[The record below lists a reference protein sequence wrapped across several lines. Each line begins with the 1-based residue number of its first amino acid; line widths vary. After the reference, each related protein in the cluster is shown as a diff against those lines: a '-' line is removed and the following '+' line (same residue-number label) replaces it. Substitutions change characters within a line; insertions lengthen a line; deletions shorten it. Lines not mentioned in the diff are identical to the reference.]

1 MTVTA
6 QISDF
11 PDRLSP
17 MVVKELRQGLRTRLF
32 GGVMLVLHVLLVL
45 ITLIT
50 GAAANPGDVTGLMD
64 GLVYLVMMV
73 IFPLTGFSAL
83 AGEFKANTMDM
94 LYLSRLSIGRIVF
107 GKWASV
113 VLQSGLVAVSILPY
127 EVARY
132 LYGGSELV
140 QEVMGLFYLWLSSA
154 VVTAAVV
161 ALSTQKQFWLRGV
174 IIALPL
180 MMVFFSSLSWAFMG
194 VMGNAMMAGGLAQ
207 MSVWVHLTWV
217 AASAWFIFACLSFG
231 ASRVAPA
238 ASLLPVMKRLVNLVA
253 LLGLAALEW
262 LGSDTRDASNL
273 AVVVFVVA
281 SLDALTDDTPF
292 VPTVYLPFYRRGLL
306 GRVAGLFL
314 APGWMHGLLY
324 SLLLFCA
331 TAGIVWYTRDWE
343 KVADIWMAA
352 CCLWGSVFFAQLL
365 AIRRRDSYV
374 GATLAGAAV
383 MSLLAAV
390 GGLMHSA
397 PQIEAKW
404 GAFLT
409 PVNTM
414 VIRPA
419 VSDGLRYGVHAVW
432 PVLLL
437 LLAWRAFRLT
447 RPVRQQA
454 AHLASLA

>member
-50 GAAANPGDVTGLMD
+50 GAAANPGDVSGLMD

-94 LYLSRLSIGRIVF
+94 LFLSRLSIGRIVF

-140 QEVMGLFYLWLSSA
+140 QEVMGLFYLWLGSA
-154 VVTAAVV
+154 VVTAAMV

-174 IIALPL
+174 IVALPL

-194 VMGNAMMAGGLAQ
+194 VMGSAMGTGYAQ
-207 MSVWVHLTWV
+207 MSVWDHVTWM
-217 AASAWFIFACLSFG
+217 AACAWFIFACLSFG

-238 ASLLPVMKRLVNLVA
+238 ASLLPVMKRSVNLAA
-253 LLGLAALEW
+253 LFVLAALEW
-262 LGSDTRDASNL
+262 LSSDTRDASNL

-324 SLLLFCA
+324 SLLLFFA
-331 TAGIVWYTRDWE
+331 TASIVWYTRDWE
-343 KVADIWMAA
+343 KAADIWMAA
-352 CCLWGSVFFAQLL
+352 CCLWGAVFFAQLL

-374 GATLAGAAV
+374 GATLAGASV
-383 MSLLAAV
+383 MGLLAAV

-397 PQIEAKW
+397 PQIDAKW

-409 PVNTM
+409 PVNTL

-419 VSDGLRYGVHAVW
+419 VSEWLRYGVHAVW
-432 PVLLL
+432 PILLL
-437 LLAWRAFRLT
+437 LLAWRTFRLT

-454 AHLASLA
+454 VQLASLT